1 MATRLAGK
9 DGYMALKL
17 DISKA
22 YDMMEWNF
30 LEVTL
35 CRLGLVERW
44 INLLML
50 CGRTVTYSILING
63 RPHEH
68 IVPSRGLRQGD
79 PLSPYFFIL
88 YVEAFLGL
96 C

>member
-1 MATRLAGK
+1 
-9 DGYMALKL
+9 
-17 DISKA
+17 
-22 YDMMEWNF
+22 MEWNF

-79 PLSPYFFIL
+79 PLSPYLFIL